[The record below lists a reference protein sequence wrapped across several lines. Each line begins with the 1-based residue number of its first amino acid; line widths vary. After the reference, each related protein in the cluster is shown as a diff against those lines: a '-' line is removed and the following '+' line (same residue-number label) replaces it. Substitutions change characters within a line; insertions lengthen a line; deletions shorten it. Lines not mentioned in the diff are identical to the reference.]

1 MNDNLRESLSALI
14 DGEATEL
21 EVARILANSDNNEL
35 REAWSRYQLA
45 RTSLARDVNGVTA
58 VPTGFA
64 DRVRGAID
72 GQAHEATPVA
82 AVVASTEAAT
92 AQQNKPSRLSAALRP
107 LTSFAVAAS
116 VAAAVVVGG
125 QQLGGGDTL
134 TPAPATLASV
144 GGAPSVGMVSSG
156 AVPMQASYGTQA
168 VANRQQMS
176 QQAYQALAERQLERF
191 LKDHAEQ
198 ATLNTPQGLV
208 PYARAYW
215 LDQQQQQASQ

>member
-45 RTSLARDVNGVTA
+45 RTSLARDVNGVAA
-58 VPTGFA
+58 VPAGFA
-64 DRVRGAID
+64 DRVRSAID
-72 GQAHEATPVA
+72 GQAVEATPVA
-82 AVVASTEAAT
+82 VVVASSEAAT
-92 AQQNKPSRLSAALRP
+92 QQNKPSRLSAALRP

-125 QQLGGGDTL
+125 QQFGSGDTL
-134 TPAPATLASV
+134 TPAPATLANV
-144 GGAPSVGMVSSG
+144 AGAPSVGMVSSG

-215 LDQQQQQASQ
+215 LDQQQQQAPQ